1 MNNNY
6 PLMVNFREKSIVVV
20 GGGTVAERKVASLL
34 DLGAQIDIIS
44 PSLSPRLRSLVQKKK
59 VNWQNKRFQR
69 RDVCDAF
76 FIIAATDDPN
86 VNKQVVNACSTH
98 QLVLNVSDGNEGNV
112 MMPAVTQRGKLTVAV
127 STNGASPLVAKRI
140 REQISDL
147 MDHNELDAQIDTIAR
162 QRADIIQHVKNR
174 RKKKSLLEKLT
185 KEYFM

>member
-1 MNNNY
+1 
-6 PLMVNFREKSIVVV
+6 
-20 GGGTVAERKVASLL
+20 
-34 DLGAQIDIIS
+34 
-44 PSLSPRLRSLVQKKK
+44 
-59 VNWQNKRFQR
+59 
-69 RDVCDAF
+69 
-76 FIIAATDDPN
+76 
-86 VNKQVVNACSTH
+86 
-98 QLVLNVSDGNEGNV
+98 
-112 MMPAVTQRGKLTVAV
+112 RGKLTVAV